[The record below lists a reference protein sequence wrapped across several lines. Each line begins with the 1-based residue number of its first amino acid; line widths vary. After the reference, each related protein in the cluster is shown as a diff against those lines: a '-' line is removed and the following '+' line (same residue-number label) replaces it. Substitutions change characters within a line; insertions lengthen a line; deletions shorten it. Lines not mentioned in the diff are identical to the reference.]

1 MARAF
6 HCSGD
11 DGWKAADTSGTVR
24 GEVSWGSEGKIGLDG
39 LYFSA
44 PGENAT
50 LLRLTRKRDS

>member
-1 MARAF
+1 M
-6 HCSGD
+6 
-11 DGWKAADTSGTVR
+11 R

-50 LLRLTRKRDS
+50 VLFCGLETWLSQEINADDHHVH